1 MSKIEDQEA
10 SKDES
15 IGENHYLIKEMSVY
29 SDVRKSEEV
38 DS

>member
-15 IGENHYLIKEMSVY
+15 IGETHHLIKEMSVY
-29 SDVRKSEEV
+29 SDVRESEED